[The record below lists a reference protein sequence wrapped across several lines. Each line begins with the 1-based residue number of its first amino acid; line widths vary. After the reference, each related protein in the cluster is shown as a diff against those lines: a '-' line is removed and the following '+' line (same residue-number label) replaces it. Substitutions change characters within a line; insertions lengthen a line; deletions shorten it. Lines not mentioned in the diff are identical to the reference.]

1 MIDRSGAALVTMPLT
16 PGGSGDVHIC
26 GRCHA
31 TFSDIQSFLAHKKQE
46 ELSQSADALLPL
58 TSQHTGTTPSS
69 LDKTTSQFNAQLG
82 IQQSL
87 LHDGQPLHQE
97 GSGPPAERGHELH
110 ASAAHVLTNIRSP
123 GQAYPAP
130 VQQASGLPADVSWP
144 AHPTV
149 NSTSS
154 TGAAV
159 VYGVA
164 TTALDV
170 PSSEQNE
177 ESLKR
182 HGQKQSCAEL
192 ASLRCSQ
199 PGCSFT
205 CRYRKDLQ
213 RHSRIHTGEKPYK
226 CPECSKEFSRS
237 DKMADHRRRHLG
249 ERPFSC
255 GQCDYAAADR
265 WTLKMHQRVHI
276 DDKPYRCQMCPFAGR
291 HQNQLLVH
299 LRTHTG
305 DAPFQCPECSAR
317 FRISCDLQRHLR
329 THTGERPYACRH
341 CSYQASVLSNLR
353 SHERAMHSVEQ
364 AAHCNQ
370 CSFTCSSK
378 RELRLHKASH
388 REASL
393 HCTECP
399 YTCERR
405 SSLTSHM
412 RIHDGT
418 RPYQCQTC
426 SYASKHPANLRS
438 HIKNKHSKKPSKTK
452 NGVANARQVA
462 SCSRTFQCSECP
474 EAFVREDSLRSH
486 CRLHRKGILPP
497 AALVPPPEEP
507 VQVTSEL
514 LTSLPVVQSS
524 TNESIEQGIDSAC
537 LISTTTSTTT
547 FTVCTASD
555 EVQPLCQP
563 SEDATVS
570 SQVLECLVRD
580 PVTVEFL
587 PDKQLLLLAPGQDS
601 TAASTTNLFLL
612 ESALQPAYWASPPV
626 ATLENSA

>member
-1 MIDRSGAALVTMPLT
+1 MTMPLT
-16 PGGSGDVHIC
+16 PGESGDVHIC

-31 TFSDIQSFLAHKKQE
+31 TFSDVQSFLAHKEQE

-58 TSQHTGTTPSS
+58 TSQHMGTASSS
-69 LDKTTSQFNAQLG
+69 LDKSTSHFNVQLG
-82 IQQSL
+82 IQQNQPC
-87 LHDGQPLHQE
+87 DGQPLHQG
-97 GSGPPAERGHELH
+97 GSGVPAERGHELRS
-110 ASAAHVLTNIRSP
+110 SAAHMLTNIRSP
-123 GQAYPAP
+123 EQAYPAA
-130 VQQASGLPADVSWP
+130 VLQASGLSADVSWP
-144 AHPTV
+144 AHPRV
-149 NSTSS
+149 HSSSS
-154 TGAAV
+154 TGAAAA
-159 VYGVA
+159 YGVA
-164 TTALDV
+164 AAAAV
-170 PSSEQNE
+170 SSSEQNKR
-177 ESLKR
+177 SLKR
-182 HGQKQSCAEL
+182 HGQKQSCAEI
-192 ASLRCSQ
+192 ASLNCSQ

-237 DKMADHRRRHLG
+237 DKMADHQRRHLG

-341 CSYQASVLSNLR
+341 CPYQASVLSNLR
-353 SHERAMHSVEQ
+353 SHERAMHSVEHS
-364 AAHCNQ
+364 AHCNQ

-405 SSLTSHM
+405 STLTSHM

-426 SYASKHPANLRS
+426 PYASKHPANLRS
-438 HIKNKHSKKPSKTK
+438 HIKNKHSKKPSKAR
-452 NGVANARQVA
+452 NGVANARQVV
-462 SCSRTFQCSECP
+462 SCSRTYQCSECP

-486 CRLHRKGILPP
+486 CWLHRKGILPP
-497 AALVPPPEEP
+497 AALLPPPKDP
-507 VQVTSEL
+507 VQATSEL
-514 LTSLPVVQSS
+514 LTNLPVVQPF
-524 TNESIEQGIDSAC
+524 TKDGIEEGLDSAF
-537 LISTTTSTTT
+537 LVPTATSTAT
-547 FTVCTASD
+547 FTVCTASE
-555 EVQPLCQP
+555 EVQPPCQQ
-563 SEDATVS
+563 SEDATGS

-587 PDKQLLLLAPGQDS
+587 PDKQLLLLASGQDS
-601 TAASTTNLFLL
+601 TAASATNLFLL